1 MADPK
6 DTLLRQLA
14 LLSLIPELPR
24 STSTAILLAKLEE
37 RGFSVNLRS
46 VQRDLV
52 RLSVMFP
59 LCCAEEG
66 GRKLW
71 SFAEG
76 TSLDLRDMDAP
87 LALAL
92 TLAEEHLHNLLP
104 QTALDLMAPQFRK
117 ARNYLDGLD
126 KNQLANW
133 SKRVR
138 AVPNG
143 KSLLPAVITS
153 EIWAAVS
160 EALLEH
166 RQLKVIY
173 QSRNKG
179 ESRNF
184 VLHPAGIVSRH
195 AVSYLIASVND
206 YGDLRQFALHRIV
219 HAELLYEPA
228 KPHESFNV
236 DSYIRED
243 LNTGST
249 IEQVQLV
256 ANIAPNIAWLLRET
270 PLSVQQSIEPIA
282 GSDWFRLQAQVP
294 DDTETL
300 WWVFGLGEHA
310 CVQEPAH
317 WREQVQQKLTVMQRL
332 YDHSN

>member
-24 STSTAILLAKLEE
+24 STSTAVLRDKLQE
-37 RGFSVNLRS
+37 RGFIINLRS

-59 LCCAEEG
+59 LCCADEG

-76 TSLDLRDMDAP
+76 TSLDLRAMDAP
-87 LALAL
+87 VALAL
-92 TLAEEHLHNLLP
+92 TLAEEHLQNLLP
-104 QTALDLMAPQFRK
+104 QTALDLLAPQFRK

-143 KSLLPAVITS
+143 KSLLPATIAS
-153 EIWAAVS
+153 EVWAKVS

-166 RQLKVIY
+166 RQLKVMY

-179 ESRNF
+179 ENRSF
-184 VLHPAGIVSRH
+184 VLHPAGIISRH

-206 YGDLRQFALHRIV
+206 YNDLRQFALHRIV
-219 HAELLYEPA
+219 SAELLHEPA
-228 KPHESFNV
+228 KLHESFDV

-256 ANIAPNIAWLLRET
+256 ADIAPNIAWLLRET
-270 PLSVQQSIEPIA
+270 PLSRQQRIDPID

-310 CVQEPAH
+310 CVHEPAH
-317 WREQVQQKLTVMQRL
+317 WREQVRQKLTAMQRL
-332 YDHSN
+332 YD